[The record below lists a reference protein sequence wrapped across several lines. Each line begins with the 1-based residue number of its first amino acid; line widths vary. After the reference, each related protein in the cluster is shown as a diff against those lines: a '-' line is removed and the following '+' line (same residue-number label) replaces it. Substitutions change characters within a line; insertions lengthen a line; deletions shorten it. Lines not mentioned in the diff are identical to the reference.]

1 MSGTCP
7 GQVLLCG
14 GQATLLT
21 YGQTGSGKTYTMMGP
36 KNDPGVNRRTIQ
48 ELVSLVMSD
57 SETLEVTIHAAMF
70 EVYNENVFD
79 LLDPKGRIKRDV
91 K

>member
-1 MSGTCP
+1 M
-7 GQVLLCG
+7 
-14 GQATLLT
+14 A

-36 KNDPGVNRRTIQ
+36 KNNPGVNRRTIQ
-48 ELVSLVMSD
+48 ELVSLVTSD